1 MAESESRKAWTKAN
15 TYQFG
20 TKLQNST
27 DADIIAFLSGKTRQ
41 QVIKTAI
48 RYYIAHED
56 EVNKWVAEMAGKDST
71 MKVYG
76 RPLTQKDLDIMAT
89 YMDDEIREAV
99 HAELAPCKPE
109 EFLRRYLELDPDF
122 IELLTSE
129 FNFTED

>member
-56 EVNKWVAEMAGKDST
+56 EVNKWAAEMAGKD
-71 MKVYG
+71 
-76 RPLTQKDLDIMAT
+76 
-89 YMDDEIREAV
+89 
-99 HAELAPCKPE
+99 
-109 EFLRRYLELDPDF
+109 
-122 IELLTSE
+122 
-129 FNFTED
+129 